1 MKLTE
6 IIELSSAFAAEV
18 NVARDFKYRLTERNQ
33 HIDGYLPTASSRKI
47 VKMILET
54 VATRD
59 DRKLH
64 LITASYGTGKSYL
77 LLMLAHLLGNNK
89 SEILEEFRKKIADK
103 DAYHEDNLS
112 HTLENY
118 VGKNDSYLVIIPEY
132 GSDDFEQSLFVSL
145 NEALK
150 KNGISFVPKTH
161 YGRAYETVEHWK
173 TTNSL
178 LFKQL
183 EKKLSNISG
192 EQFIKLLQS
201 CDNSAY
207 LDFKK
212 FHKELIGSDFSEN
225 HGNAY
230 QAFTETAKEITKS
243 GYKGIVILYDEFGA
257 VLDKLINKSSISSTL
272 KIQEFIEK
280 VKSKESNAN
289 IILVAASH
297 QDPSIIQEN
306 KRESINKV
314 IGRFEKHL
322 LTVEASESEE
332 LLGMV
337 FITNNSVQKKAIL
350 QDDLVKQLVDE
361 AQNFRLYPHKD
372 KYWIEQKLVKDLY
385 PLHPLTAFILPR
397 LSREYAQNNRSMF
410 NFLSP
415 KGTDKG
421 SFFNFLSKTEAK
433 ESNGKIN
440 LFTPNLLLDYFK
452 KNLKE
457 AKSES
462 ITNLVDAYETAIGK
476 EIDLEVIKLMD
487 NILLLTST
495 RSGEVKPTFEML
507 HWAMPN
513 KNKQD
518 LKFLLDDLVQNE
530 KLEFNLNDQTYKFL
544 EFGSK
549 SLTKIIHEE
558 ISKLGGLTI
567 DRCNDIW
574 EEIEP
579 RGFFDFDE
587 HNGTYGSNRKFQN
600 LSITHDYVL
609 DTLMG
614 NLKKFYRWEIDYN
627 ANGYNIFL
635 LGKNEIE
642 IDTLK
647 EIASK
652 YDEIS
657 KYFVLV
663 SPKDFNIF
671 ETLQNKTLEYQ
682 GLKNSSG
689 RQEVIG
695 NINHIERL
703 KSQINE
709 TRSKLSNLIK
719 DLYEPKNWLWSF
731 YGNTDLKE
739 FKNIRSLKESM
750 NEYISEV
757 FSVVPKIKDD
767 ALWFSKGSTG
777 RQFREKALSDI
788 LMAEKDR
795 IPLVDSNNKAA
806 SDRIVEN
813 FFKNL
818 QLTQD
823 RKNSNNVQYGE
834 IKQTTPH
841 TPVHVIWN
849 LIDKNLKLGEHIS
862 PENIIRP
869 LLNAPF
875 GLSEN
880 ITKFILTC
888 FIRVNKEILIISDAK
903 RTTQT
908 FEKTPSLIE
917 DIFKKPQNFRI
928 RKIEMSGPEIRY
940 LGQLNGL
947 FNKENPVSMFG
958 EVARKFE
965 GLVQFFM
972 PLHHALIRDESN
984 SDIIAFY
991 KALHDFKETLT
1002 DNSVNRESESKAFF
1016 TETLPSIILDKTKDD
1031 FENDTDNIRLI
1042 IEKIREYKD
1051 FPLKKEIEFRFSILQ
1066 DLAKKVFGTSI
1077 NSQDDFKTCVKD
1089 WFSRLRDSTRNE
1101 SAFENPRI
1109 KTWIDSLK
1117 GINSNNDISKLYL
1130 EDLVDKSIR
1139 DWDRL
1144 SYEQLTL
1151 IQTYKDYKNEV
1162 EQYTK
1167 NPLSIYQYIV
1177 RESFGT
1183 TLQECDNVDKFV
1195 NIFETWWNQLTPL
1208 SKEHYFEEPH
1218 INIFI
1223 EIYKTSFSTKD
1234 KFLVQMPVRWNDSGS
1249 IQLTST
1255 QWEDWT
1261 LREIRELS
1269 EQYKKSVETINS
1281 WKPPI
1286 DEATFYEEIGRIF
1299 NVNDCKTVLN
1309 LQLEI
1314 KKVWF
1319 YNLPSRTQTAIWS
1332 ENSDEYEFINGL
1344 KSEEFRECLISN
1356 LIKNWSLRE
1365 FKYWDEDVL
1374 SQYIIKFRGLKE
1386 RIELYQRPIFE
1397 IITDIEKRSKEK
1409 STNDYDFR
1417 VKLKES
1423 IEKTEAYKYNAEQD
1437 ESLLH
1442 DVNAIFFL
1450 KQLRKIKSEQDIL
1463 NLFSLFASSLSINEK
1478 HHYWTA
1484 EEQSKFIIEFNRC
1497 IKYIKE
1503 WKFPEDVKIGDAKKK
1518 ISAEIENLDL
1528 SKSQLIK
1535 ILKDIITEIE

>member
-1 MKLTE
+1 MKISE

-18 NVARDFKYRLTERNQ
+18 NVARDFKYRLTEKNQ
-33 HIDGYLPTASSRKI
+33 HIDGYLPTTSSRNI
-47 VKMILET
+47 VKTILET
-54 VATRD
+54 VAIRD

-103 DAYHEDNLS
+103 DAYHKDNLS
-112 HTLENY
+112 QTLENY

-132 GSDDFEQSLFVSL
+132 GSDDFEQSLFVAL

-161 YGRAYETVEHWK
+161 YSRAYETLEHWK

-183 EKKLSNISG
+183 ENKLSNISG
-192 EQFIKLLQS
+192 EQFINLLQS
-201 CDNSAY
+201 CDNAAY
-207 LDFKK
+207 QDFKK

-230 QAFTETAKEITKS
+230 QAFAETAKEITKS

-257 VLDKLINKSSISSTL
+257 VLDKLINRSSVSSTL

-280 VKSKESNAN
+280 VKNKENNAN

-337 FITNNSVQKKAIL
+337 FITKDSVEKKANL
-350 QDDLVKQLVDE
+350 QEDLVKQLTDE
-361 AQNFRLYPHKD
+361 TQKFRLYPHKD
-372 KYWIEQKLVKDLY
+372 ANWIEQKLVNNLY

-415 KGTDKG
+415 KGTDIG
-421 SFFNFLSKTEAK
+421 SFFNFLSKTEVK

-462 ITNLVDAYETAIGK
+462 ITNLVDAYETAIGR
-476 EIDLEVIKLMD
+476 EIDLEVIKLFD

-507 HWAMPN
+507 HWAMLN

-549 SLTKIIHEE
+549 SLTKIIQEE
-558 ISKLGGLTI
+558 INKLGELTI
-567 DRCNDIW
+567 SSCNDIW

-579 RGFFDFDE
+579 RGNFYFDE
-587 HNGTYGSNRKFQN
+587 HNESCGANRKYQN
-600 LSITHDYVL
+600 LSITNEYVL
-609 DTLMG
+609 DTSMS
-614 NLKKFYRWEIDYN
+614 NLKKFYQWEGDYN

-635 LGKNEIE
+635 LGKSEIE

-647 EIASK
+647 ETTRK

-657 KYFVLV
+657 KYFVLA

-671 ETLQNKTLEYQ
+671 ETLQSKTLEYQ
-682 GLKNSSG
+682 GLKNSSD
-689 RQEVIG
+689 RPEVIG
-695 NINHIERL
+695 NINHAERL
-703 KSQINE
+703 KSLINE

-719 DLYEPKNWLWSF
+719 ELYEPKNWLWSF
-731 YGNTDLKE
+731 YENIGLKE
-739 FKNIRSLKESM
+739 FKNVRSLKEAM

-757 FSVVPKIKDD
+757 FNAVPKIKDD
-767 ALWFSKGSTG
+767 ALWFVKGATG

-806 SDRIVEN
+806 PDRIVEN

-823 RKNSNNVQYGE
+823 RKNNQNVLYGE

-841 TPVHVIWN
+841 TPIHTIWN
-849 LIDKNLKLGEHIS
+849 LIDKNLKLGEHTA
-862 PENIIRP
+862 PESVIRP

-880 ITKFILTC
+880 IAKFILTC

-903 RTTQT
+903 RTTQAY
-908 FEKTPSLIE
+908 EKTPTLIE

-947 FNKENPVSMFG
+947 FIKENPVSMFG

-965 GLVQFFM
+965 GLIQFFM

-984 SDIIAFY
+984 SEIIIFY
-991 KALHDFKETLT
+991 KSLHDFKELLT

-1016 TETLPSIILDKTKDD
+1016 TEILPSIILNKTKDD
-1031 FENDTDNIRLI
+1031 FENDPDNIRLI

-1051 FPLKKEIEFRFSILQ
+1051 FPQKKEIEFRFSILQ
-1066 DLAKKVFGTSI
+1066 DLAKKVFDTSI
-1077 NSQDDFKTCVKD
+1077 NSQEDFKACVKN
-1089 WFSRLRDSTRNE
+1089 WFLGLRDSTRNE
-1101 SAFENPRI
+1101 YVFENPRI
-1109 KTWIDSLK
+1109 KTWMDSLK
-1117 GINSNNDISKLYL
+1117 GTGSNNDISKLYL
-1130 EDLVDKSIR
+1130 EELIDKSIK

-1167 NPLSIYQYIV
+1167 NPLLIYQYIV
-1177 RESFGT
+1177 RESFGI
-1183 TLQECDNVDKFV
+1183 TLQECGNVDKFV
-1195 NIFETWWNQLTPL
+1195 NMFSSWWNQLTPL
-1208 SKEHYFEEPH
+1208 SREHHFEESH
-1218 INIFI
+1218 VNIFI
-1223 EIYKTSFSTKD
+1223 DIYKSSYSTKD
-1234 KFLVQMPVRWNDSGS
+1234 KFLVQMPVLWNDSGS

-1261 LREIRELS
+1261 QRDIRELS
-1269 EQYKKSVETINS
+1269 EQYKKSVEIINN

-1286 DEATFYEEIGRIF
+1286 EENDFYEAIGNLFDIQLCNEVLSLQEEIR
-1299 NVNDCKTVLN
+1299 TT
-1309 LQLEI
+1309 
-1314 KKVWF
+1314 WF
-1319 YNLPSRTQTAIWS
+1319 HNLPVRTQSNVW
-1332 ENSDEYEFINGL
+1332 EEKSDESKFMTAL
-1344 KSEEFRECLISN
+1344 TFTQFRELLIVELPKSWN
-1356 LIKNWSLRE
+1356 FSEFKNWN
-1365 FKYWDEDVL
+1365 KDIL
-1374 SQYIIKFRGLKE
+1374 SQYLNKIAILKS
-1386 RIELYQRPIFE
+1386 RIESFRRPTFA
-1397 IITDIEKRSKEK
+1397 IIQEIEKKSKDK
-1409 STNDYDFR
+1409 STSVFDFR
-1417 VKLKES
+1417 IKLREHIS
-1423 IEKTEAYKYNAEQD
+1423 NTEAYKCSAEQD
-1437 ESLLH
+1437 ELLLT
-1442 DVNAIFFL
+1442 DENSRTIL
-1450 KQLRKIKSEQDIL
+1450 KILRRLSSDKDLE
-1463 NLFSLFASSLSINEK
+1463 SLFASIADILSLNQEN
-1478 HHYWTA
+1478 HYWTP
-1484 EEQSKFIIEFNRC
+1484 EEQSRFANEYHRCMKFIR
-1497 IKYIKE
+1497 E
-1503 WKFPEDVKIGDAKKK
+1503 WKFPEDVKMDTAKKK
-1518 ISAEIENLDL
+1518 IRDEIETMSLT
-1528 SKSQLIK
+1528 KSQLLK
-1535 ILKDIITEIE
+1535 ILKDIIAENE